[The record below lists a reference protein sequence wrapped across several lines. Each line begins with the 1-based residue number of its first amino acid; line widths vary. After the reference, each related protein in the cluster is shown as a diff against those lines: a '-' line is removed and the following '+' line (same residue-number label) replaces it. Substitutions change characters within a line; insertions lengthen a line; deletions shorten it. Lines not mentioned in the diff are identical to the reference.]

1 MEIIPAIDLRAGRV
15 VRLTQGDYG
24 RESRYDSDPL
34 ALAQRYQA
42 AGARRLHVVDLD
54 GARDGRFE
62 NLHAI
67 EAIAAG
73 TDLLVQS
80 GGGIRDVDALTRIFD
95 AGVSR
100 AVVGSLAVRDP
111 ETVKTWLRTYG
122 GERIVLALDVRDRGG
137 VREIAQHGWV
147 EGSGV
152 SLHAALEGFRDTGL
166 RQILCTDIARDGML
180 SGPNLGLYRELG
192 RDAPW
197 LRVQASGGVSSLV
210 DLARLKDLDLAGAI
224 VGKAL
229 LEGRFALEEALAC

>member
-15 VRLTQGDYG
+15 VRLTQGDYD
-24 RESRYDSDPL
+24 RETRYDSDPL
-34 ALAQRYQA
+34 ALARRYEA

-54 GARDGRFE
+54 GARDGHFE
-62 NLHAI
+62 NLRAI
-67 EAIAAG
+67 AAIAAG

-80 GGGIRDVDALTRIFD
+80 GGGIRDEDALTRIFD

-111 ETVKTWLRTYG
+111 ETVKVWLRRHG

-137 VREIAQHGWV
+137 VWEIAQHGWV

-180 SGPNLGLYRELG
+180 NGPNLDLYRELR

-197 LRVQASGGVSSLV
+197 LRVQASGGVGSLV
-210 DLARLKDLDLAGAI
+210 DLARLKDLDPAGVI

-229 LEGRFALEEALAC
+229 LEGRFTLEEALAC